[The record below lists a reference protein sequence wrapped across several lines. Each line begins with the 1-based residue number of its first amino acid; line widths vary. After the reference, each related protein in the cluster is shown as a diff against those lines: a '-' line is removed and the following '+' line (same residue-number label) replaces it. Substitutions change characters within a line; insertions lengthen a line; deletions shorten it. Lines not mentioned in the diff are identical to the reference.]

1 MQYESALPSAM
12 ADLLGMDAEGGGH
25 VTFKPPVAEEEKV
38 VRKGRR
44 RGKGSKTRYGAKNT

>member
-12 ADLLGMDAEGGGH
+12 ADLLGMDAEGGGN
-25 VTFKPPVAEEEKV
+25 VTFQPPVAVEKV

-44 RGKGSKTRYGAKNT
+44 RGKGSKARYGAKN